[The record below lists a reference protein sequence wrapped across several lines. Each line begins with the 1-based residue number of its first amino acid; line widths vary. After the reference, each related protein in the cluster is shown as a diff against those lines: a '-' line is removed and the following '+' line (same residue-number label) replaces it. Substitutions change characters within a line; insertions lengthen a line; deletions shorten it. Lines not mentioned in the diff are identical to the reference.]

1 MPPFCRFLMTQS
13 RNISTDAM
21 FAIVNDGNLRPDSH
35 CPLEEVL
42 RNSHNTE
49 TGRRYEGP
57 YESGEQLGRL
67 V

>member
-1 MPPFCRFLMTQS
+1 
-13 RNISTDAM
+13 M
-21 FAIVNDGNLRPDSH
+21 FAIVNDGNWRPDSH

-57 YESGEQLGRL
+57 YESGEQLGRQ